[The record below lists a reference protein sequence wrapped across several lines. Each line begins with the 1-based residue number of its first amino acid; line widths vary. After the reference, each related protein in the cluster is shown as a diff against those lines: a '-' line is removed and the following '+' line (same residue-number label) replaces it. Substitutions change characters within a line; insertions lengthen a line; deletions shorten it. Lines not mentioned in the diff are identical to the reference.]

1 MTYVSRAGRQAGR
14 KSQEFSHPQ
23 RVSVAGTSPLHKPVA
38 FQGLTWTLARLPGDT
53 LDCKALWGD
62 DPFTRG
68 LLCAI
73 PGCGVL
79 SDAVNS
85 TNESLKTEVRL
96 FHNLQSLETREAGL
110 L

>member
-1 MTYVSRAGRQAGR
+1 M
-14 KSQEFSHPQ
+14 
-23 RVSVAGTSPLHKPVA
+23 A
-38 FQGLTWTLARLPGDT
+38 FQGLTWTLARLPRDM

-68 LLCAI
+68 LLYAI

-96 FHNLQSLETREAGL
+96 FHNLQSLETLQEREAGL